1 MRVTDPRIQHLVPS
15 TLDQNRS
22 YGRKLLSKIYLKVEI
37 SRLLKIFRAGSIVFS
52 SVESFSAN
60 SSRDHVNNSVISPVI
75 G

>member
-15 TLDQNRS
+15 TLDQNIS